1 MKVDIVI
8 KSFNR
13 PYYLDRCLFSIN
25 KFLKNHD
32 GNIIVIDDG
41 TPIKYLNKI
50 QKLFPK
56 VSIVQTEFY
65 NKKNFE
71 IVINS
76 GKQIPEIPINSWI
89 ETIKKVSDYFLLLED
104 DIWFTQTLD
113 FNKLADFI
121 QNKNVAMVK
130 MNWLSNESI
139 INAQTLNSNNFFLE
153 YKPKVITENPFFYKL
168 IFNSHRFGIS
178 KIFKLLKLNTT
189 QNILPYYSIY
199 SVAGVLFSKDYFLN
213 LWNGHTNKVN
223 EQLQIINALKYYQNH
238 NSVFIRTQKEI
249 VSTGFMSSATN
260 FYKKSSKTDFDMMKF
275 NAVLNLH
282 WYEESFNVYDDLE
295 NDLSENAI
303 SAILISENNPKIKLE
318 NWKKWVED
326 FKNLYINLG
335 CKIN

>member
-13 PYYLDRCLFSIN
+13 PYYLDRCLYSIN
-25 KFLKNHD
+25 KFLKNHEGD
-32 GNIIVIDDG
+32 IIIIDDG
-41 TPIKYLNKI
+41 TPLKYLNKI
-50 QKLFPK
+50 QKLYPK
-56 VSIVQTEFY
+56 VSIVQTALY

-76 GKQIPEIPINSWI
+76 GRQIPEIPINSWV

-104 DIWFTQTLD
+104 DIWFTESLD
-113 FNKLADFI
+113 LNELADFI
-121 QNKNVAMVK
+121 KNKNVAMVK
-130 MNWLSNESI
+130 MNWLKNESI
-139 INAQTLNSNNFFLE
+139 INAQTLNSNNFFVE
-153 YKPKVITENPFFYKL
+153 YKPKVITENPILYKL
-168 IFNSHRFGIS
+168 IFNSHGLGIS
-178 KIFKLLKLNTT
+178 KFFKFLKLNTT

-213 LWNGHTNKVN
+213 LWHRHTNKVD

-260 FYKKSSKTDFDMMKF
+260 FCKKNGKTDFDMMKF
-275 NAVLNLH
+275 NALLNLK

-295 NDLSENAI
+295 NDLSENSI
-303 SAILISENNPKIKLE
+303 RTFLILENNPKIKPE
-318 NWKKWVED
+318 NWKKWVSD
-326 FKNLYINLG
+326 FKNQYINLG